1 MKKTLRLACLAL
13 LVAMEGVA
21 CDGGSHAPT
30 GPLDCTSPDCS
41 KVVSLEIV
49 APRSLL
55 VNEAALFTVRARN
68 ADGVVVR
75 TPPELQW
82 ASSDEAIAR
91 VEATGAG
98 SGVVT
103 ARRRGTVMINV
114 SAGNVDASVSLSV
127 KARVIIRLT
136 PPDLEASVAIGEALQ
151 FEAFFVDVNGAT
163 IDETPSVDAWT
174 SSDPDVADV
183 NSIGNVIGLRTGHAT
198 ITAWNSDGRAT
209 MDVTVTDVIARLP
222 AKVRFAHAA
231 DGRGPVTFVPSQGAP
246 VTLAFGESVEVP
258 IVSGPFG
265 VHVDGLGTDGSDQS
279 WVIRGGD
286 HLALYGTGVG
296 TAGLW
301 ISEVSVPA
309 DSGLVRFLEGSPSN
323 WGFTLFLGAPGAEV
337 VESRLINCYFDPGH
351 STEYV
356 RVPAGAFDVIGG
368 GKDLLVNPSAVD
380 ITRVRSSAM
389 SGRAVTYVLAGDSP
403 QTARVLAFPDF

>member
-1 MKKTLRLACLAL
+1 MTPRLIGAALILVMEAIAC
-13 LVAMEGVA
+13 
-21 CDGGSHAPT
+21 GGDSHSPT
-30 GPLDCTSPDCS
+30 GPPDET
-41 KVVSLEIV
+41 VASLEIM
-49 APRSLL
+49 ASSSLL

-68 ADGVVVR
+68 ADGMVVR
-75 TPPELQW
+75 TPQELEW

-103 ARRRGTVMINV
+103 ARRRGSVTIDV

-127 KARVIIRLT
+127 KARVTIRLR

-163 IDETPSVDAWT
+163 IDETPSVNGWT
-174 SSDPDVADV
+174 SSDPVVADV
-183 NSIGNVIGLRTGHAT
+183 NSIGNVIGLRTGRAT

-222 AKVRFAHAA
+222 ATVRFAHAA
-231 DGRGPVTFVPSQGAP
+231 DGRGPVTFVASQGAP

-258 IVSGPFG
+258 IVSGSFG
-265 VHVDGLGTDGSDQS
+265 VHVDGLESPGSDQS
-279 WVIRGGD
+279 LVIRGGD
-286 HLALYGTGVG
+286 HLAIYETGVG
-296 TAGLW
+296 TAALW

-337 VESRLINCYFDPGH
+337 AERRLINCYFDRGH

-356 RVPAGAFDVIGG
+356 RVPAGEFDVIGTE
-368 GKDLLVNPSAVD
+368 KVNTSTEIA
-380 ITRVRSSAM
+380 RVRA
-389 SGRAVTYVLAGDSP
+389 T
-403 QTARVLAFPDF
+403 

>member
-1 MKKTLRLACLAL
+1 
-13 LVAMEGVA
+13 MEGVA
-21 CDGGSHAPT
+21 CGGGSQAPT
-30 GPLDCTSPDCS
+30 GPSDIDAT
-41 KVVSLEIV
+41 VASLEIV
-49 APRSLL
+49 VSPSLL
-55 VNEAALFTVRARN
+55 VHEMALLTVKARN
-68 ADGVVVR
+68 ADGAVVP
-75 TPPELQW
+75 TPPQLQW
-82 ASSDEAIAR
+82 TSSDEAIAR
-91 VEATGAG
+91 VEASGPG
-98 SGVVT
+98 SGVAT
-103 ARRRGTVMINV
+103 AVRRGTVTINV
-114 SAGNVDASVSLSV
+114 RAGSVDASVSLSV
-127 KARVIIRLT
+127 KARVTIRLT

-163 IDETPSVDAWT
+163 IDETPSVDLWT

-222 AKVRFAHAA
+222 ATVRFAHAA

-258 IVSGPFG
+258 IVSGSFR
-265 VHVDGLGTDGSDQS
+265 VQVDGLGPVGSDQS
-279 WVIRGGD
+279 FVIRGGD
-286 HLALYGTGVG
+286 HLAMYGTGVG
-296 TAGLW
+296 TAALW

-337 VESRLINCYFDPGH
+337 AERRLINCYFDPGH

-356 RVPAGAFDVIGG
+356 RVPAGEFDVIGG
-368 GKDLLVNPSAVD
+368 GKDLLSNPSAVD
-380 ITRVRSSAM
+380 ITRVRATAM

-403 QTARVLAFPDF
+403 QTARVVAFPDF

>member
-1 MKKTLRLACLAL
+1 
-13 LVAMEGVA
+13 MEGVA
-21 CDGGSHAPT
+21 CGGGSQAPT
-30 GPLDCTSPDCS
+30 GPSDIDAT
-41 KVVSLEIV
+41 VASLEIV
-49 APRSLL
+49 VSPSLL
-55 VNEAALFTVRARN
+55 VHEMALLTVKARN
-68 ADGVVVR
+68 ADGAVVP
-75 TPPELQW
+75 TPPQLQW
-82 ASSDEAIAR
+82 TSSDEAIAR
-91 VEATGAG
+91 VEASGPG
-98 SGVVT
+98 SGVAT
-103 ARRRGTVMINV
+103 AVRRGTVTINV
-114 SAGNVDASVSLSV
+114 RAGSVDASVSLSV
-127 KARVIIRLT
+127 KARVTIRLI

-222 AKVRFAHAA
+222 ATVRFAHAA

-258 IVSGPFG
+258 IVSGSFR
-265 VHVDGLGTDGSDQS
+265 VQVDGLGPVGSDQS
-279 WVIRGGD
+279 FVIRGGD
-286 HLALYGTGVG
+286 HLAMYGTGVG
-296 TAGLW
+296 TAALW

-337 VESRLINCYFDPGH
+337 AERRLINCYFDPGH

-356 RVPAGAFDVIGG
+356 RVPAGEFDVIGG
-368 GKDLLVNPSAVD
+368 GKDLLSNPSAVD
-380 ITRVRSSAM
+380 ITRVRATAM

-403 QTARVLAFPDF
+403 QTARVVAFPDF

>member
-1 MKKTLRLACLAL
+1 MKRTLRLACLAL
-13 LVAMEGVA
+13 LVAMQGLA
-21 CDGGSHAPT
+21 CGGGSQAPT

-41 KVVSLEIV
+41 TVASLEIA
-49 APRSLL
+49 APPSLL
-55 VNEAALFTVRARN
+55 VNEMALFTVRARN

-82 ASSDEAIAR
+82 ASSNEAIAR
-91 VEATGAG
+91 VEAAGAG

-103 ARRRGTVMINV
+103 ARRRGTATISV
-114 SAGNVDASVSLSV
+114 SAGSVDASVSLSV

-136 PPDLEASVAIGEALQ
+136 PPDLEASVAIGETLQ

-163 IDETPSVDAWT
+163 IDETPSVTWT

-183 NSIGNVIGLRTGHAT
+183 NPTGNVIGLRTGHTT
-198 ITAWNSDGRAT
+198 ITAWDSDGRAM

-222 AKVRFAHAA
+222 ATVRFAHAA

-258 IVSGPFG
+258 IVSGSFG
-265 VHVDGLGTDGSDQS
+265 VHVDGLGPIGSDQS

-286 HLALYGTGVG
+286 HLALYGTGAG

-301 ISEVSVPA
+301 INEESVPA
-309 DSGLVRFLEGSPSN
+309 DSGLVRFLNGTGFPN
-323 WGFTLFLGAPGAEV
+323 WAFTLFLGARGAEV
-337 VESRLINCYFDPGH
+337 VESRLINCYFDPLNG
-351 STEYV
+351 TEYV
-356 RVPAGAFDVIGG
+356 LVPAGEFDVIGG
-368 GKDLLVNPSAVD
+368 GKDLLSNPGAVEVA
-380 ITRVRSSAM
+380 RVRATAT
-389 SGRAVTYVLAGDSP
+389 SGRAVTYVLTGDTLTAG
-403 QTARVLAFPDF
+403 ALAFPDF